1 MMKFFAFATVLV
13 LFLTASSAFA
23 SLAAIR
29 LNNEAKELLGSA
41 VTETVNEETKKTER
55 EVDSA
60 KVYKAYK
67 LLLEALKDAP
77 FNAAIRGNLGLAFE
91 LNEEKEKALKEFK
104 AANKYA
110 ELTDNDELKFV
121 SRFNLARAY
130 GVEQIDLALESYQ
143 KALELNPDSIEVKT
157 NIELLLQQQQGQG
170 KGKGGQGENKN
181 KDKNDQNQD
190 GQGDQ
195 EQKDK
200 DQSDNSDKQPQQQK
214 QKQKKEFKSKELTKN
229 DVRRILEELKNQEQK
244 IRAKEFGGKA
254 KERPLGK
261 DW

>member
-1 MMKFFAFATVLV
+1 MIKFFSLGTMLMLLV
-13 LFLTASSAFA
+13 VAIDANA
-23 SLAAIR
+23 SLSAIR

-60 KVYKAYK
+60 KVFKAYK
-67 LLLEALKDAP
+67 LILEALKDAP
-77 FNAAIRGNLGLAFE
+77 FNPAIRGNLGLAFE

-110 ELTDNDELKFV
+110 ELSDDDELKFI

-130 GVEQIDLALESYQ
+130 GVEKIDLALETYQ
-143 KALELNPDSIEVKT
+143 KALELKPDSIEVKT

-170 KGKGGQGENKN
+170 KGKGGQGDNKN
-181 KDKNDQNQD
+181 KEKDDQNQD
-190 GQGDQ
+190 GEGDQ
-195 EQKDK
+195 DQKDK
-200 DQSDNSDKQPQQQK
+200 DQSDNSDKKPQQQ